1 MVTFLINLEKIIFYI
16 YNPFLWI
23 FSEIMNRSE
32 NFKIDTEKIDIKEK
46 ERKEFEK
53 ETGTKL
59 ENTDDMNLFDWLY
72 YILLPIG
79 FVIFILGFVF
89 KLYYNSILI
98 PVLKKSALSVEQQLQ
113 FEKIKNRLILK

>member
-23 FSEIMNRSE
+23 FIEIMNRSE
-32 NFKIDTEKIDIKEK
+32 NLKIDKEKIEIKEK
-46 ERKEFEK
+46 EKKEFEK

-59 ENTDDMNLFDWLY
+59 ENTDDMNIFDWLY

-79 FVIFILGFVF
+79 FVIFILGFIF
-89 KLYYNSILI
+89 KLYYNAILI
-98 PVLKKSALSVEQQLQ
+98 PVLKKSTLSVEQQLH

>member
-1 MVTFLINLEKIIFYI
+1 VVTFLINLEKIIFYI

-32 NFKIDTEKIDIKEK
+32 NFKIDKEKIDIKEK

-59 ENTDDMNLFDWLY
+59 EGTDDMNIFDWLY
-72 YILLPIG
+72 YILFPIG

-98 PVLKKSALSVEQQLQ
+98 PVLKKSTLSVEQQLQ

>member
-72 YILLPIG
+72 HILLPIG

>member
-32 NFKIDTEKIDIKEK
+32 NFKIDKEKIDIKEK

-59 ENTDDMNLFDWLY
+59 ENSHDMNIFDWLY
-72 YILLPIG
+72 YILFPIG

-98 PVLKKSALSVEQQLQ
+98 PVLKKSTLSVEQQLQ

>member
-32 NFKIDTEKIDIKEK
+32 NFKIDKEKIDIKEK

-53 ETGTKL
+53 ETGTKF
-59 ENTDDMNLFDWLY
+59 ENTDDMNMFDWLY
-72 YILLPIG
+72 YILFPIG

-89 KLYYNSILI
+89 KLYYNLILI
-98 PVLKKSALSVEQQLQ
+98 PVLKKSTLSVEQQLQ

>member
-23 FSEIMNRSE
+23 FSEMLNRSE
-32 NFKIDTEKIDIKEK
+32 NFKIDKEKIDIKEK

-59 ENTDDMNLFDWLY
+59 KNTDDMNIFDRLYVILF
-72 YILLPIG
+72 PIG

-89 KLYYNSILI
+89 KLYYNLILI
-98 PVLKKSALSVEQQLQ
+98 PVLKKSTLSVEQQLQ

>member
-23 FSEIMNRSE
+23 LSEIMNRSE
-32 NFKIDTEKIDIKEK
+32 NFKIDKEKIDIKEK

-59 ENTDDMNLFDWLY
+59 ENTDDMNMFDWLY
-72 YILLPIG
+72 YILFPIG

-89 KLYYNSILI
+89 KLYYNLILI
-98 PVLKKSALSVEQQLQ
+98 PVLKKSTLSVEQQLQ

>member
-23 FSEIMNRSE
+23 FLEIMNRSE
-32 NFKIDTEKIDIKEK
+32 NFKIDKEKIDIKEK